1 MAAIFSFLI
10 LSPIVFSMGLVAWVN
25 GLGLRRVALMG
36 LMRRELLMGF
46 LRMRMVAALVGVL
59 LLAAVVTGLVIHAH
73 GVVPIGVHETGVAV
87 AKRTLLEGSLARAG
101 WLKHTWA
108 LIKSRRAVVL
118 AVIMRIIVTGID
130 AILRVVGVFVIVACA
145 FFSLSIDLCIDVS
158 GCLDESLDG
167 KGLHVERDG
176 VA

>member
-1 MAAIFSFLI
+1 MAAIFSV
-10 LSPIVFSMGLVAWVN
+10 LSLSLIVFSMGLVGLAWVTR
-25 GLGLRRVALMG
+25 LGLRRVALMG
-36 LMRRELLMGF
+36 F
-46 LRMRMVAALVGVL
+46 LRMRRVAVLVGV

-87 AKRTLLEGSLARAG
+87 AKRTLLEGKLARAG

-108 LIKSRRAVVL
+108 LIKNRRAVVL
-118 AVIMRIIVTGID
+118 AVIMMRIGI
-130 AILRVVGVFVIVACA
+130 VGVVDVSNTLAFA
-145 FFSLSIDLCIDVS
+145 FFGLSIDIDLCIDVS